1 MARPRVADERR
12 PLILAAFEACV
23 VRRGLDATT
32 LADVAAEAG
41 QPRPLI
47 RYFLGN
53 REQMVAGLVER
64 LLERG
69 EAQLEAVRA
78 AKTPATP
85 ADLAKLL
92 FERIFADPTTN
103 AVMMELWHLSLRDA
117 AVRERLRAIY
127 ERIVGEIAAQVAPAA
142 RGRDAKQAFDSAL
155 AAVSLALGS
164 ALLKQMGVHANDP
177 RRLLERT
184 AASLDPRPATPGKE
198 SKR

>member
-1 MARPRVADERR
+1 MARPKVADERR
-12 PLILAAFEACV
+12 QLILGAFEACV

-53 REQMVAGLVER
+53 RDQMVAGLVER

-69 EAQLEAVRA
+69 EAQLEILRA
-78 AKTPATP
+78 SKTPATP
-85 ADLAKLL
+85 ADLARLL
-92 FERIFADPTTN
+92 LERIFADPTTN
-103 AVMMELWHLSLRDA
+103 VVMMELWHLSLRDD

-127 ERIVGEIAAQVAPAA
+127 GRIVAELAEQVAPAA
-142 RGRDAKQAFDSAL
+142 RGRKRKQAFDSAL

-177 RRLLERT
+177 RMLLART
-184 AASLDPRPATPGKE
+184 VDSMNPGAATPARE
-198 SKR
+198 NKR